1 MTSTSQR
8 RGKHDQPLRALE
20 HLTYTFD
27 ILVDFG
33 AFRDI
38 QRHRMCT
45 QIPQELG
52 ASHGYSTPPEIA
64 HYGLLPT
71 YEECMARAREAYDI
85 IARDFPREAQYVLPL
100 AFRKRVLFT
109 WNLREIHHFVQLRSA
124 KQGHIS
130 YRHIAQQVFKEV
142 ERVHPLLA
150 KYIRVDLDDYA
161 LARL

>member
-1 MTSTSQR
+1 
-8 RGKHDQPLRALE
+8 
-20 HLTYTFD
+20 
-27 ILVDFG
+27 
-33 AFRDI
+33 
-38 QRHRMCT
+38 

-52 ASHGYSTPPEIA
+52 ASHGYSTPSEIA

-130 YRHIAQQVFKEV
+130 YRHIARQVFEEV